1 MTLTLDDV
9 RNKRF
14 RMARKS
20 GYEVLEVDEFVD
32 EVEESF
38 AQLVEENQNLK
49 KQVEALKAA
58 PPVLLRLL
66 TPWLRLRQFSHPH
79 LGSLLRYRLRC
90 PAAIVVTTGKEA
102 SAAVVR
108 LVEMSTEQAERLVEE
123 ATEDAN
129 RIREEANRTAHQL
142 TTDARTRAERVESE
156 ARVNAERLQADAL
169 SRAEKLDRE
178 IEGRRGEMFG
188 DLERQR
194 DDLTAAVSAL
204 RNFET
209 AYRTNLTTHL
219 RRQIETL
226 ESGRAE
232 PVDVPEVASVGEKN
246 SNGTPGQP
254 GRSSLSE
261 KMLQASAVVP
271 ATPHASTLC
280 WGTSASWSHIDQR
293 DRARYGGPCVVV
305 TEWRQSRRQTPAD
318 ITTSSE
324 PRKPTD
330 QLEIDN
336 HGWKFREKSAR
347 VVEESAFAA
356 YCLCVTYPFQPC
368 TKKWGAHD
376 HR

>member
-38 AQLVEENQNLK
+38 AQLIEENQNLK
-49 KQVEALKAA
+49 KQIEALKAA
-58 PPVLLRLL
+58 PP
-66 TPWLRLRQFSHPH
+66 PQQPIA
-79 LGSLLRYRLRC
+79 
-90 PAAIVVTTGKEA
+90 PAAPTVQAPQPRQPAPPQTASAQPQSGTIVVTTGKEA

-156 ARVNAERLQADAL
+156 ARVNAERLQADAH

-178 IEGRRGEMFG
+178 IESRRGEMFG

-194 DDLTAAVSAL
+194 DDLTAAVAAL
-204 RNFET
+204 RNFEA

-219 RRQIETL
+219 REQIETL
-226 ESGRAE
+226 EAGRAE
-232 PVDVPEVASVGEKN
+232 PGEIPDVVRDAKPTEGN
-246 SNGTPGQP
+246 SNGISTAQQGEHGGADQPQQRGEAPSYSGSPGSNTPRLDALLG
-254 GRSSLSE
+254 
-261 KMLQASAVVP
+261 
-271 ATPHASTLC
+271 
-280 WGTSASWSHIDQR
+280 DQR
-293 DRARYGGPCVVV
+293 
-305 TEWRQSRRQTPAD
+305 
-318 ITTSSE
+318 
-324 PRKPTD
+324 
-330 QLEIDN
+330 
-336 HGWKFREKSAR
+336 
-347 VVEESAFAA
+347 
-356 YCLCVTYPFQPC
+356 
-368 TKKWGAHD
+368 
-376 HR
+376 

>member
-38 AQLVEENQNLK
+38 AQLIEENQNLK
-49 KQVEALKAA
+49 KQIEALKAA
-58 PPVLLRLL
+58 PPP
-66 TPWLRLRQFSHPH
+66 THQMA
-79 LGSLLRYRLRC
+79 
-90 PAAIVVTTGKEA
+90 PAAPTVQAPQPRQPAPPPLPPPPAPAPSPLGTIVVTTGKEA

-156 ARVNAERLQADAL
+156 ARVNAERLQADAH

-178 IEGRRGEMFG
+178 IESRRGEMFG

-194 DDLTAAVSAL
+194 DDLTAAVASL
-204 RNFET
+204 RNFEA
-209 AYRTNLTTHL
+209 AYRSNLTTHL
-219 RRQIETL
+219 RKQIETL

-232 PVDVPEVASVGEKN
+232 PVEIPDVVRDSKAVEGS
-246 SNGTPGQP
+246 SNGIGGSQP
-254 GRSSLSE
+254 GERG
-261 KMLQASAVVP
+261 A
-271 ATPHASTLC
+271 
-280 WGTSASWSHIDQR
+280 IDQPQHQG
-293 DRARYGGPCVVV
+293 APSYSSG
-305 TEWRQSRRQTPAD
+305 SSSNTPRLDALLG
-318 ITTSSE
+318 
-324 PRKPTD
+324 D
-330 QLEIDN
+330 Q
-336 HGWKFREKSAR
+336 R
-347 VVEESAFAA
+347 
-356 YCLCVTYPFQPC
+356 
-368 TKKWGAHD
+368 
-376 HR
+376 

>member
-38 AQLVEENQNLK
+38 AQLIEENQNLK

-58 PPVLLRLL
+58 PP
-66 TPWLRLRQFSHPH
+66 PHPVA
-79 LGSLLRYRLRC
+79 
-90 PAAIVVTTGKEA
+90 PAAPTVQAPPPPRQPAPPPQPQSGTIVVTTGKEA

-178 IEGRRGEMFG
+178 IESRRGEMFG

-194 DDLTAAVSAL
+194 DDLTAAVASL

-209 AYRTNLTTHL
+209 AYRTNLTSHL
-219 RRQIETL
+219 RKQIESL
-226 ESGRAE
+226 EGGRAE
-232 PVDVPEVASVGEKN
+232 PVDIPEVVRERKPAEGH
-246 SNGTPGQP
+246 SNGIGSPQHGEH
-254 GRSSLSE
+254 G
-261 KMLQASAVVP
+261 
-271 ATPHASTLC
+271 AT
-280 WGTSASWSHIDQR
+280 DQR
-293 DRARYGGPCVVV
+293 EDAPSYSGG
-305 TEWRQSRRQTPAD
+305 SGSNTPRLDALLG
-318 ITTSSE
+318 
-324 PRKPTD
+324 D
-330 QLEIDN
+330 Q
-336 HGWKFREKSAR
+336 R
-347 VVEESAFAA
+347 
-356 YCLCVTYPFQPC
+356 
-368 TKKWGAHD
+368 
-376 HR
+376 

>member
-38 AQLVEENQNLK
+38 AQLIEENQNLK
-49 KQVEALKAA
+49 KQIEALKAA
-58 PPVLLRLL
+58 PP
-66 TPWLRLRQFSHPH
+66 PQPMA
-79 LGSLLRYRLRC
+79 
-90 PAAIVVTTGKEA
+90 PAAPTVQAPPRQPAPPPPPPPSQSGTIVVTTGKEA
-102 SAAVVR
+102 STAVVR

-188 DLERQR
+188 DLEKQR
-194 DDLTAAVSAL
+194 DDLTAAVAAL
-204 RNFET
+204 RSFEA
-209 AYRTNLTTHL
+209 AYRSNLAGHL

-232 PVDVPEVASVGEKN
+232 PVDVPDVIRELKPTESN
-246 SNGTPGQP
+246 SNGTVQP
-254 GRSSLSE
+254 GEHGLVDQPQREDAPSFSRGGSP
-261 KMLQASAVVP
+261 SN
-271 ATPHASTLC
+271 TPRLDALL
-280 WGTSASWSHIDQR
+280 GDQR
-293 DRARYGGPCVVV
+293 
-305 TEWRQSRRQTPAD
+305 
-318 ITTSSE
+318 
-324 PRKPTD
+324 
-330 QLEIDN
+330 
-336 HGWKFREKSAR
+336 
-347 VVEESAFAA
+347 
-356 YCLCVTYPFQPC
+356 
-368 TKKWGAHD
+368 
-376 HR
+376 

>member
-38 AQLVEENQNLK
+38 AQLLEENQNLK
-49 KQVEALKAA
+49 KQVQALKAA
-58 PPVLLRLL
+58 PPVAGPAPR
-66 TPWLRLRQFSHPH
+66 TIAQPPPVQPPAPRQ
-79 LGSLLRYRLRC
+79 
-90 PAAIVVTTGKEA
+90 PAPPQQPASGTIVVTTGKEA

-108 LVEMSTEQAERLVEE
+108 LVEMSTEQAERLVGE

-188 DLERQR
+188 DLEKQR
-194 DDLTAAVSAL
+194 DDLTAAVESL
-204 RNFET
+204 RNFEA
-209 AYRTNLTTHL
+209 AYRTNLATHL

-232 PVDVPEVASVGEKN
+232 PVDVPEVVREIRPTESN
-246 SNGTPGQP
+246 SNGTAQAGERGPVDQP
-254 GRSSLSE
+254 QREDSSSYGRGGSPSN
-261 KMLQASAVVP
+261 
-271 ATPHASTLC
+271 TPRLDALL
-280 WGTSASWSHIDQR
+280 GDQR
-293 DRARYGGPCVVV
+293 
-305 TEWRQSRRQTPAD
+305 
-318 ITTSSE
+318 
-324 PRKPTD
+324 
-330 QLEIDN
+330 
-336 HGWKFREKSAR
+336 
-347 VVEESAFAA
+347 
-356 YCLCVTYPFQPC
+356 
-368 TKKWGAHD
+368 
-376 HR
+376 

>member
-38 AQLVEENQNLK
+38 AQLLEENQNLK
-49 KQVEALKAA
+49 KQVEALKSA
-58 PPVLLRLL
+58 PPVAAPAPQ
-66 TPWLRLRQFSHPH
+66 TIAPPPTVQPPPPRQPV
-79 LGSLLRYRLRC
+79 
-90 PAAIVVTTGKEA
+90 PAQQPMSGTIVVTTGKEA

-188 DLERQR
+188 DLEKQR
-194 DDLTAAVSAL
+194 DDLTASVAAL
-204 RNFET
+204 RSFEA
-209 AYRTNLTTHL
+209 AYRSNLTSHL
-219 RRQIETL
+219 RKQIETL
-226 ESGRAE
+226 ESGRSE
-232 PVDVPEVASVGEKN
+232 PVDVPDVIGELKQTEN
-246 SNGTPGQP
+246 NANGTAQP
-254 GRSSLSE
+254 GELSGADQPQREEAPSFSGGGSSSN
-261 KMLQASAVVP
+261 
-271 ATPHASTLC
+271 TPRLDALL
-280 WGTSASWSHIDQR
+280 GDQR
-293 DRARYGGPCVVV
+293 
-305 TEWRQSRRQTPAD
+305 
-318 ITTSSE
+318 
-324 PRKPTD
+324 
-330 QLEIDN
+330 
-336 HGWKFREKSAR
+336 
-347 VVEESAFAA
+347 
-356 YCLCVTYPFQPC
+356 
-368 TKKWGAHD
+368 
-376 HR
+376 

>member
-38 AQLVEENQNLK
+38 AQLIEENQNLK

-58 PPVLLRLL
+58 PPPPQH
-66 TPWLRLRQFSHPH
+66 TAA
-79 LGSLLRYRLRC
+79 
-90 PAAIVVTTGKEA
+90 PAAPTVQAPPPPPRQPAPAQPQSGTIVVTTGKEA

-169 SRAEKLDRE
+169 GRAEKLDRE
-178 IEGRRGEMFG
+178 IESRRGEMFG

-194 DDLTAAVSAL
+194 DDLTAAVASL

-209 AYRTNLTTHL
+209 AYRTNLTSHL
-219 RRQIETL
+219 RKQIETL

-232 PVDVPEVASVGEKN
+232 PGEVPDVVREHKPVEGHANGIGSGQGEH
-246 SNGTPGQP
+246 G
-254 GRSSLSE
+254 
-261 KMLQASAVVP
+261 VP
-271 ATPHASTLC
+271 
-280 WGTSASWSHIDQR
+280 DQR
-293 DRARYGGPCVVV
+293 EEAPSYSGGP
-305 TEWRQSRRQTPAD
+305 SSNTPRLDALLG
-318 ITTSSE
+318 
-324 PRKPTD
+324 D
-330 QLEIDN
+330 Q
-336 HGWKFREKSAR
+336 R
-347 VVEESAFAA
+347 
-356 YCLCVTYPFQPC
+356 
-368 TKKWGAHD
+368 
-376 HR
+376 

>member
-38 AQLVEENQNLK
+38 AQLIEENQNLK
-49 KQVEALKAA
+49 KQIEALKAA
-58 PPVLLRLL
+58 PP
-66 TPWLRLRQFSHPH
+66 PQQPIA
-79 LGSLLRYRLRC
+79 
-90 PAAIVVTTGKEA
+90 PAAPTVQAPQPRQPAPAQTASAQPQSGTIVVTTGKEA

-156 ARVNAERLQADAL
+156 ARVNAERLQADAH

-178 IEGRRGEMFG
+178 IESRRGEMFG

-194 DDLTAAVSAL
+194 DDLTAAVAAL

-219 RRQIETL
+219 RKQIETL
-226 ESGRAE
+226 EAGRAE
-232 PVDVPEVASVGEKN
+232 PGEIPDVVRDAKPTESN
-246 SNGTPGQP
+246 SNGISTGQQGEHGGADQPQQRGEAPSYSGSPGSNTPRLDALLG
-254 GRSSLSE
+254 
-261 KMLQASAVVP
+261 
-271 ATPHASTLC
+271 
-280 WGTSASWSHIDQR
+280 DQR
-293 DRARYGGPCVVV
+293 
-305 TEWRQSRRQTPAD
+305 
-318 ITTSSE
+318 
-324 PRKPTD
+324 
-330 QLEIDN
+330 
-336 HGWKFREKSAR
+336 
-347 VVEESAFAA
+347 
-356 YCLCVTYPFQPC
+356 
-368 TKKWGAHD
+368 
-376 HR
+376 

>member
-38 AQLVEENQNLK
+38 AQLLEENQNLK
-49 KQVEALKAA
+49 KQIEALKSA
-58 PPVLLRLL
+58 PPVPAPAPPAMAQPPTLQ
-66 TPWLRLRQFSHPH
+66 PPPPRQ
-79 LGSLLRYRLRC
+79 
-90 PAAIVVTTGKEA
+90 PAPAPSPTSGTIVVTTGKEA

-178 IEGRRGEMFG
+178 IESRRGEMFG

-194 DDLTAAVSAL
+194 DDLTAAVTSL
-204 RNFET
+204 RNFEA

-219 RRQIETL
+219 RKQIETL
-226 ESGRAE
+226 ETGRAE
-232 PVDVPEVASVGEKN
+232 PVDVPDVVREQKVAERS
-246 SNGTPGQP
+246 SNGTGQQ
-254 GRSSLSE
+254 GDHS
-261 KMLQASAVVP
+261 
-271 ATPHASTLC
+271 
-280 WGTSASWSHIDQR
+280 GIDQPQR
-293 DRARYGGPCVVV
+293 EDAPSYSSSG
-305 TEWRQSRRQTPAD
+305 SSNTPRLDALLG
-318 ITTSSE
+318 
-324 PRKPTD
+324 D
-330 QLEIDN
+330 Q
-336 HGWKFREKSAR
+336 R
-347 VVEESAFAA
+347 
-356 YCLCVTYPFQPC
+356 
-368 TKKWGAHD
+368 
-376 HR
+376 

>member
-38 AQLVEENQNLK
+38 AQLLEENLNLK
-49 KQVEALKAA
+49 KQVQALKAA
-58 PPVLLRLL
+58 PPVAAPPPRAM
-66 TPWLRLRQFSHPH
+66 TPAPTVQPPAPRQ
-79 LGSLLRYRLRC
+79 
-90 PAAIVVTTGKEA
+90 PAPPPQPTSGTIVVTTGKEA

-108 LVEMSTEQAERLVEE
+108 LVEMSTEQAERLVGE

-188 DLERQR
+188 DLEKQR
-194 DDLTAAVSAL
+194 DALTAAVAAL
-204 RNFET
+204 RSFEA
-209 AYRTNLTTHL
+209 AYRTNLATHL

-232 PVDVPEVASVGEKN
+232 PGEVPDVVRDIKPAESS
-246 SNGTPGQP
+246 SNGTVAGEH
-254 GRSSLSE
+254 G
-261 KMLQASAVVP
+261 A
-271 ATPHASTLC
+271 
-280 WGTSASWSHIDQR
+280 IDQPQR
-293 DRARYGGPCVVV
+293 EDAPSYSGGG
-305 TEWRQSRRQTPAD
+305 SNTPRLDALLG
-318 ITTSSE
+318 
-324 PRKPTD
+324 D
-330 QLEIDN
+330 Q
-336 HGWKFREKSAR
+336 R
-347 VVEESAFAA
+347 
-356 YCLCVTYPFQPC
+356 
-368 TKKWGAHD
+368 
-376 HR
+376 

>member
-1 MTLTLDDV
+1 MTMTLDDV

-38 AQLVEENQNLK
+38 AQLIEENQNLK
-49 KQVEALKAA
+49 KQIAALKAA
-58 PPVLLRLL
+58 PPAAQQPMAPAPATVQA
-66 TPWLRLRQFSHPH
+66 PPPVHAPPPRQ
-79 LGSLLRYRLRC
+79 
-90 PAAIVVTTGKEA
+90 PASAQPAGTIVVTTGKEA

-194 DDLTAAVSAL
+194 DDLTAAVTSL
-204 RNFET
+204 RNFEA
-209 AYRTNLTTHL
+209 AYRNNLTTHL
-219 RRQIETL
+219 RKQIESL
-226 ESGRAE
+226 ETGRAE
-232 PVDVPEVASVGEKN
+232 PVEVPDVARELKSTE
-246 SNGTPGQP
+246 SNANGISTGQP
-254 GRSSLSE
+254 GERGANQPQRREEAPSYS
-261 KMLQASAVVP
+261 
-271 ATPHASTLC
+271 
-280 WGTSASWSHIDQR
+280 GGSASNTPRLDALLGDQR
-293 DRARYGGPCVVV
+293 
-305 TEWRQSRRQTPAD
+305 
-318 ITTSSE
+318 
-324 PRKPTD
+324 
-330 QLEIDN
+330 
-336 HGWKFREKSAR
+336 
-347 VVEESAFAA
+347 
-356 YCLCVTYPFQPC
+356 
-368 TKKWGAHD
+368 
-376 HR
+376 

>member
-38 AQLVEENQNLK
+38 AQLLEENQNLK
-49 KQVEALKAA
+49 KQVEALKSA
-58 PPVLLRLL
+58 PPVAAPAPQ
-66 TPWLRLRQFSHPH
+66 TMAPPPTVQPPPPPRQ
-79 LGSLLRYRLRC
+79 
-90 PAAIVVTTGKEA
+90 PAPAQPMSGTIVVTTGKEA

-178 IEGRRGEMFG
+178 IEGRRGELFG
-188 DLERQR
+188 DLEKQR
-194 DDLTAAVSAL
+194 DDLTAAVAAL
-204 RNFET
+204 RNFEA

-232 PVDVPEVASVGEKN
+232 PVDLPDVIGELKPPEKT
-246 SNGTPGQP
+246 SNGTAQAGELGGADQP
-254 GRSSLSE
+254 QREEAPSFSGGGSPSN
-261 KMLQASAVVP
+261 
-271 ATPHASTLC
+271 TPRLDALL
-280 WGTSASWSHIDQR
+280 GDQR
-293 DRARYGGPCVVV
+293 
-305 TEWRQSRRQTPAD
+305 
-318 ITTSSE
+318 
-324 PRKPTD
+324 
-330 QLEIDN
+330 
-336 HGWKFREKSAR
+336 
-347 VVEESAFAA
+347 
-356 YCLCVTYPFQPC
+356 
-368 TKKWGAHD
+368 
-376 HR
+376 

>member
-38 AQLVEENQNLK
+38 AQLLEENQNLK

-58 PPVLLRLL
+58 PPVAAAAPR
-66 TPWLRLRQFSHPH
+66 TMAPPPTVQPPAPRQ
-79 LGSLLRYRLRC
+79 
-90 PAAIVVTTGKEA
+90 PAPVQPQMSGTIVVTTGKEA

-209 AYRTNLTTHL
+209 AYRTNLTSHL

-232 PVDVPEVASVGEKN
+232 PVDVPDVARAAENISHGTAGQQGE
-246 SNGTPGQP
+246 PG
-254 GRSSLSE
+254 E
-261 KMLQASAVVP
+261 
-271 ATPHASTLC
+271 
-280 WGTSASWSHIDQR
+280 IDQPPR
-293 DRARYGGPCVVV
+293 EDAPSFSGG
-305 TEWRQSRRQTPAD
+305 SSNTPRLDALLG
-318 ITTSSE
+318 
-324 PRKPTD
+324 D
-330 QLEIDN
+330 Q
-336 HGWKFREKSAR
+336 R
-347 VVEESAFAA
+347 
-356 YCLCVTYPFQPC
+356 
-368 TKKWGAHD
+368 
-376 HR
+376 